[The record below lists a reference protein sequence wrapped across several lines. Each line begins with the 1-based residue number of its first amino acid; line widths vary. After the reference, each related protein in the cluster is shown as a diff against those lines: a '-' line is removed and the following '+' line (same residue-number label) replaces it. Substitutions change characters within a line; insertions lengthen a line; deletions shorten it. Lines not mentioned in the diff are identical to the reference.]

1 MSRKALTQNSEV
13 SSEYGPQNL
22 AKSFQNVA
30 QEFAAQQ
37 EAVQE
42 RMEAD
47 PTSIADQRY
56 GLLMQIKGIMA
67 GFNGLEQFNR
77 FAFRA
82 QVHEKRLGTFLNWRE
97 EMYAALGVYN
107 TMLQIIDLKNRRKR
121 DARELESIIE
131 YRMMQISTGNAKTWR
146 GIATSNYADLNL
158 NIDDL
163 YERLEHAIIN
173 DYARIEEM
181 FAMRG
186 VEPDAAIVAGWYA
199 YEAMEKAYAAAYMT
213 LLTLMDDVNEAYG
226 WKHFQISNLEYRRYL
241 SDLHF
246 ETIRGEQNTSIDEK
260 AILQLMI
267 YAAYNGLELKTPI
280 DKISGSNRYFNISD
294 LFRVAS
300 NVQCIGWMKE
310 YHKVQFG
317 AEWEQ
322 IHRVFGEMMALT
334 EGPLINKFRA
344 EVEYSEPLQI
354 VWDKVGQSDESK
366 QRIADGHR
374 GDAIFQTIDQDF
386 WRSGELTG
394 TVEAYFDFDFRYMP
408 SPQYA
413 VVSFF
418 AGDPGSGKS
427 TILSRLAAQTVI
439 EHKAPVL
446 IPLSETSNWPTL
458 AFMPYMKMPGNLSYS
473 FCAEEVEIPPQGVPV
488 LILNIVDNMDVLSGE
503 VMTKYDRIIKVE
515 KYENFAIDIPDCL
528 NELQMIAEGPEFGYD
543 RPAGI
548 IAVRNLGRQWTDDK
562 THKPVDMELR
572 NAINVWYSALAWKM
586 KHTQMPMRSILDE
599 AADAGTNNPSMRENV
614 QMRNQI
620 EKGVRSARR
629 FGMAM
634 DIATQLTREISP
646 QVRRLA
652 ANTFWRGL
660 TSDRSDAESPLE
672 NLLATFACDDEDKE
686 IVRQMTMSKIFQRKQ
701 AKHLMFWYN
710 RLNHEIN
717 LVQPMPSPFMPQIVS
732 KENDDIYKIYCKRTN
747 TPREKLI
754 IKNLGVWREAG
765 VGDVAKEQVEKE
777 FALDTKSN
785 NTVISKW

>member
-1 MSRKALTQNSEV
+1 
-13 SSEYGPQNL
+13 
-22 AKSFQNVA
+22 
-30 QEFAAQQ
+30 
-37 EAVQE
+37 
-42 RMEAD
+42 MEAD

-107 TMLQIIDLKNRRKR
+107 TMLQVIDLKNRRKR

-131 YRMMQISTGNAKTWR
+131 YRMMQISTRNAKTWR

-199 YEAMEKAYAAAYMT
+199 YEAMEKAYTAAYMT

-280 DKISGSNRYFNISD
+280 DKISGSNHYFNISD

-354 VWDKVGQSDESK
+354 IWDKVGQSDESK

-418 AGDPGSGKS
+418 AGDPGCLSAGALIETSLGPKKIETLMGQKDLEVLSLEKDGSFEYRRAIPIANKRQMLYRLTTSSGVVLATLDHKFLRMNGQWQRLETLKVGDKIAS
-427 TILSRLAAQTVI
+427 FGKETCLETFPKEMRESRLSERDLSASSKQEAFLLSGMCEDHTCEADSEKEDQSDLSGTSACRQPFDTFPSNADHRFCSPNCCTAQRNREEPRTEKWRASQSAARKRHMSSLSYEEKERKYGASWKYLKPENGINWVKTHHEELSALWKAYYEKYPEKLPNNKLRRNRMTGLERIVSRVLDAMNLEWEWNKCVKVSGRFLFPDFRIKNSIFVI
-439 EHKAPVL
+439 EANGDRWHQDSQRDEERLVL
-446 IPLSETSNWPTL
+446 LRLAGLYPIVLTETDIRAGPARISQVLLSSPLKELARPTL
-458 AFMPYMKMPGNLSYS
+458 LTYMYQEQTATSS
-473 FCAEEVEIPPQGVPV
+473 V
-488 LILNIVDNMDVLSGE
+488 
-503 VMTKYDRIIKVE
+503 
-515 KYENFAIDIPDCL
+515 
-528 NELQMIAEGPEFGYD
+528 
-543 RPAGI
+543 
-548 IAVRNLGRQWTDDK
+548 
-562 THKPVDMELR
+562 
-572 NAINVWYSALAWKM
+572 
-586 KHTQMPMRSILDE
+586 
-599 AADAGTNNPSMRENV
+599 AD
-614 QMRNQI
+614 
-620 EKGVRSARR
+620 
-629 FGMAM
+629 
-634 DIATQLTREISP
+634 
-646 QVRRLA
+646 
-652 ANTFWRGL
+652 
-660 TSDRSDAESPLE
+660 
-672 NLLATFACDDEDKE
+672 
-686 IVRQMTMSKIFQRKQ
+686 
-701 AKHLMFWYN
+701 
-710 RLNHEIN
+710 
-717 LVQPMPSPFMPQIVS
+717 
-732 KENDDIYKIYCKRTN
+732 
-747 TPREKLI
+747 
-754 IKNLGVWREAG
+754 
-765 VGDVAKEQVEKE
+765 
-777 FALDTKSN
+777 
-785 NTVISKW
+785 